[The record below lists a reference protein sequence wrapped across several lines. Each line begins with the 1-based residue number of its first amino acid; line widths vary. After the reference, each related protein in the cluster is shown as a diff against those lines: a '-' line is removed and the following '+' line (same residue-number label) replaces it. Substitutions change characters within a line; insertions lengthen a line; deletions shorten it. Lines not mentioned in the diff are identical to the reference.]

1 MSKFVDHIFTIHN
14 NPFILFPLICEFF
27 KTTPTKSGNL
37 LLAYLVLPLVL
48 NERSRA
54 TLLRVNTRSSIL
66 SFATKK
72 ENLFGL
78 PERVET
84 YKNLTNQCILH
95 SKDMGIMAINDDL
108 SVVIVGDIPKTS
120 PDYND
125 HLKASRNIHKILK
138 ELDVVTIYRLLGVK
152 AL

>member
-14 NPFILFPLICEFF
+14 NPFILFPLVCEFF
-27 KTTPTKSGNL
+27 KNCPPKSNNL
-37 LLAYLVLPLVL
+37 LMAYLVLPLVL
-48 NERSRA
+48 NEQCRA
-54 TLLRVNTRSSIL
+54 TLIKVNIRSSIL
-66 SFATKK
+66 SFAGKK
-72 ENLFGL
+72 ENIFGL

-95 SKDMGIMAINDDL
+95 SKNMGVIDINDDL
-108 SVVIVGDIPKTS
+108 SVVIVGDIPKIGS
-120 PDYND
+120 DFSD
-125 HLKASRNIHKILK
+125 HLKASKNIHKILK